1 MSGVWLG
8 MKNRERRGRFPNRWV
23 LVVSGCAVAILPSVA
38 SADLAPSVDWAHAQ
52 EIAHGVRLAHFK
64 IAEPRLVGEVLRID
78 LSTPGLRFHATEPD
92 ARLGEPIPGC
102 PQTVSTRTETVRDF
116 LSELRHKK
124 GINAVAAVNTTPWT
138 PFPSTNRYAH
148 LTGTCVS
155 GGRVL
160 EREGYPAVF
169 AVCRDGTVLITNRI
183 DDALLKSVTTAASGF
198 SLLLDACGNPVD
210 SPGGARHPR
219 TAFGLSADRQWLYWL
234 TVDGR
239 QPDHSVGATC
249 RELGEIL
256 RALGCT
262 SAMNMDGGGSTT
274 LCHFDAATG
283 AVVTDSHAVSLDTN
297 VARRVAY
304 SVAVSL
310 PDASPS
316 GLASG
321 AWWWDCAK
329 AVDPDEAKPRLR
341 FLRRQGVTEVYL
353 CVSREAPTE
362 ALVRFIRDAR
372 AHGLSVAY
380 LAGDVSWIMP
390 GNLGFD
396 ETFAHFRRHQRTA
409 PADARFTALHLD
421 VEPYQNRTLEK
432 ARLWQLYAD
441 FVLRVRA
448 LVQRADEKL
457 EWDIPFWLDEI
468 RVVRGNRAAASLLEL
483 VMDSADGICIMSYR
497 DTATAMLDIS
507 KEELALA
514 ASRPCRVL
522 LGAETGRTDEEPF
535 VSYQKDGKAKMAT
548 ELQRVRA
555 ELARKGLPA
564 GCGTAVHHVE
574 SWMSLKE

>member
-1 MSGVWLG
+1 
-8 MKNRERRGRFPNRWV
+8 MKSRERRGRFPNRWAR
-23 LVVSGCAVAILPSVA
+23 VVAGCAVAILPCVA

-78 LSTPGLRFHATEPD
+78 LSTPG
-92 ARLGEPIPGC
+92 
-102 PQTVSTRTETVRDF
+102 
-116 LSELRHKK
+116 
-124 GINAVAAVNTTPWT
+124 
-138 PFPSTNRYAH
+138 
-148 LTGTCVS
+148 
-155 GGRVL
+155 
-160 EREGYPAVF
+160 
-169 AVCRDGTVLITNRI
+169 
-183 DDALLKSVTTAASGF
+183 
-198 SLLLDACGNPVD
+198 
-210 SPGGARHPR
+210 
-219 TAFGLSADRQWLYWL
+219 
-234 TVDGR
+234 
-239 QPDHSVGATC
+239 
-249 RELGEIL
+249 
-256 RALGCT
+256 
-262 SAMNMDGGGSTT
+262 
-274 LCHFDAATG
+274 
-283 AVVTDSHAVSLDTN
+283 
-297 VARRVAY
+297 
-304 SVAVSL
+304 SL
-310 PDASPS
+310 PDASLS

-353 CVSREAPTE
+353 CVSREASTE

-372 AHGLSVAY
+372 AHGLRVAY

-432 ARLWQLYAD
+432 ERLWQLYAD

-448 LVQRADEKL
+448 LVQRAGEKL
-457 EWDIPFWLDEI
+457 EWDIPFWLDGI